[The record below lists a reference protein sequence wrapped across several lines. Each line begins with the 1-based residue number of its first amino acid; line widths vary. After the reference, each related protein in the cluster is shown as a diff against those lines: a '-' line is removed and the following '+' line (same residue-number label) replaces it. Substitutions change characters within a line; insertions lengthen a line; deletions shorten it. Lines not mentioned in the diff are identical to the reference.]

1 MEFLDEETVTID
13 QSGGVSEKDAVGTE
27 GGGEL
32 VLAPSFS
39 TESLSQGSAFPGNR
53 LMTISSELLA
63 LCVKL
68 PSLPQPE
75 NLDEFRRRL
84 FGQIHSLKVNG
95 SQIDYPVDQID
106 KACFL
111 FAIVIDEM
119 ILCSGWPDADLWA
132 NDSLL
137 SKIFKV
143 RNGGELFFTLT
154 ERMLRQP
161 KSYHELLELSFFF
174 LSIGFQGKYRGEIT
188 DAIFQLKNE
197 LKQQIDKYLPQ
208 EEDLPDSETDISV
221 PRSKVARTRIALI
234 SSTGLALAVLVYVG
248 SLTFLQANA
257 NSRAQRFDEV
267 SAEID
272 KLPAAKLA
280 SRKKAQTAID
290 VDAHF

>member
-13 QSGGVSEKDAVGTE
+13 QTGELPDQAGGDNQAA
-27 GGGEL
+27 GGL

-39 TESLSQGSAFPGNR
+39 TESLSQGSAFPHNR

-68 PSLPQPE
+68 PTLPQPE

-95 SQIDYPVDQID
+95 SQVDYPVDQID

-119 ILCSGWPDADLWA
+119 ILCSGWPDANLWA

-197 LKQQIDKYLPQ
+197 LKQEVDKYLPADQ
-208 EEDLPDSETDISV
+208 YHVGPDIGDSL
-221 PRSKVARTRIALI
+221 PRSKVTRNRLGMI
-234 SSTGLALAVLVYVG
+234 SAAGLVLVLLGYFGWV
-248 SLTFLQANA
+248 TFLNATAQSRSEQFANITT
-257 NSRAQRFDEV
+257 QV
-267 SAEID
+267 D
-272 KLPAAKLA
+272 KLPAAKWA
-280 SRKKAQTAID
+280 NRKKMMSETTMG
-290 VDAHF
+290 F

>member
-13 QSGGVSEKDAVGTE
+13 QSGKLPDQGEAEGDGT
-27 GGGEL
+27 GGL

-39 TESLSQGSAFPGNR
+39 TESLSQGSAFPHNR

-68 PSLPQPE
+68 PALPQPE

-95 SQIDYPVDQID
+95 SQADYPVDQID

-111 FAIVIDEM
+111 FAIVIDEL
-119 ILCSGWPDADLWA
+119 ILCSGWPDANLWA

-174 LSIGFQGKYRGEIT
+174 LSIGFQGKYRGEVT

-197 LKQQIDKYLPQ
+197 LKQQIDKYLPVQ
-208 EEDLPDSETDISV
+208 PDDPSPEVDISA
-221 PRSKVARTRIALI
+221 PRSKVGRTRIGLI
-234 SSTGLALAVLVYVG
+234 SSVGLTLMVLLYLGAV
-248 SLTFLQANA
+248 TFLDATAKSRSEQFANITT
-257 NSRAQRFDEV
+257 QVDQ
-267 SAEID
+267 
-272 KLPAAKLA
+272 LPAAKWA
-280 SRKKAQTAID
+280 SQKQKMSERNMG
-290 VDAHF
+290 F

>member
-1 MEFLDEETVTID
+1 
-13 QSGGVSEKDAVGTE
+13 
-27 GGGEL
+27 
-32 VLAPSFS
+32 
-39 TESLSQGSAFPGNR
+39 
-53 LMTISSELLA
+53 MTISSELLA

-95 SQIDYPVDQID
+95 SQVDYPVDQID

-111 FAIVIDEM
+111 FAIVIDET

-161 KSYHELLELSFFF
+161 KSYKELLELSFFF
-174 LSIGFQGKYRGEIT
+174 LSIGFQGKYRGEVT

-197 LKQQIDKYLPQ
+197 LKQEIDKYLPP
-208 EEDLPDSETDISV
+208 DDGLPDHESDISV
-221 PRSKVARTRIALI
+221 PRSKVTRTRIALI
-234 SSTGLALAVLVYVG
+234 SSAGLALVVLVYLG
-248 SLTFLQANA
+248 ALTFLHANA
-257 NSRAQRFDEV
+257 NPRGQKFTEI

-272 KLPAAKLA
+272 KLPAAKWA
-280 SRKKAQTAID
+280 SRKQAETEADI
-290 VDAHF
+290 VF

>member
-13 QSGGVSEKDAVGTE
+13 QSGGVSEKDAAGKE

-32 VLAPSFS
+32 VLASSFS
-39 TESLSQGSAFPGNR
+39 TESLSQGSAFPDNR

-95 SQIDYPVDQID
+95 SQVDYPVDQID

-111 FAIVIDEM
+111 FAIVIDEI

-143 RNGGELFFTLT
+143 RNGGELFFKLT

-161 KSYHELLELSFFF
+161 KSYRELLELSFFF
-174 LSIGFQGKYRGEIT
+174 LSIGFQGKYRGEVT

-197 LKQQIDKYLPQ
+197 LKQQIDKYLPTDAVTSDY
-208 EEDLPDSETDISV
+208 EADSLV
-221 PRSKVARTRIALI
+221 PRSKVTRTRIGLI
-234 SSTGLALAVLVYVG
+234 SITGLALVVLVYLG
-248 SLTFLQANA
+248 ALTFLQANA
-257 NSRAQRFDEV
+257 TSRGQQFIEI
-267 SAEID
+267 SEEID
-272 KLPAAKLA
+272 KLPAAKWA
-280 SRKKAQTAID
+280 SRNKAKTEARAGAQ
-290 VDAHF
+290 F

>member
-13 QSGGVSEKDAVGTE
+13 QSGDLPDQTGVDGQS
-27 GGGEL
+27 GGGL
-32 VLAPSFS
+32 VLAPGFS
-39 TESLSQGSAFPGNR
+39 TESLSHGSAFPNNR

-68 PSLPQPE
+68 PTLPQPE

-95 SQIDYPVDQID
+95 SQADYPVDQID

-119 ILCSGWPDADLWA
+119 ILCSGWPDANLWA

-174 LSIGFQGKYRGEIT
+174 LYRIT
-188 DAIFQLKNE
+188 
-197 LKQQIDKYLPQ
+197 
-208 EEDLPDSETDISV
+208 T
-221 PRSKVARTRIALI
+221 
-234 SSTGLALAVLVYVG
+234 
-248 SLTFLQANA
+248 
-257 NSRAQRFDEV
+257 
-267 SAEID
+267 
-272 KLPAAKLA
+272 
-280 SRKKAQTAID
+280 
-290 VDAHF
+290 

>member
-13 QSGGVSEKDAVGTE
+13 QSGDLPDQAGVDGQ
-27 GGGEL
+27 GGGGL
-32 VLAPSFS
+32 VLAPGFS
-39 TESLSQGSAFPGNR
+39 TESLSQGSAFPNNR

-68 PSLPQPE
+68 PTLPQPE

-95 SQIDYPVDQID
+95 SQADYPVDQID

-119 ILCSGWPDADLWA
+119 ILCSGWPDANLWA

-174 LSIGFQGKYRGEIT
+174 LSIGFQGKYRGEVT

-197 LKQQIDKYLPQ
+197 LKQEVDKYLPADQ
-208 EEDLPDSETDISV
+208 YHVGPDIGDSV
-221 PRSKVARTRIALI
+221 PRSKVARNRLGMI
-234 SSTGLALAVLVYVG
+234 SGAGLVLVLLGYFGLV
-248 SLTFLQANA
+248 TFLNATAESRGEQFANIT
-257 NSRAQRFDEV
+257 SQV
-267 SAEID
+267 D
-272 KLPAAKLA
+272 KLPAAEWA
-280 SRKKAQTAID
+280 NRKKTMSETIMG
-290 VDAHF
+290 F

>member
-13 QSGGVSEKDAVGTE
+13 QSEGVSEKDAAGKE

-39 TESLSQGSAFPGNR
+39 TESLAQGSAFPDNR
-53 LMTISSELLA
+53 LMTISSELLT

-95 SQIDYPVDQID
+95 SHIDYPVDQID

-154 ERMLRQP
+154 DRMLRQP
-161 KSYHELLELSFFF
+161 KSYSELLELSFFF
-174 LSIGFQGKYRGEIT
+174 LSIGFQGKYRGEVT

-197 LKQQIDKYLPQ
+197 LKQEIDKYLPP
-208 EEDLPDSETDISV
+208 DDGLPDHESDISV
-221 PRSKVARTRIALI
+221 PRSKVTRTRIALI
-234 SSTGLALAVLVYVG
+234 SSAGLALVVLVYLG
-248 SLTFLQANA
+248 ALTFLHANA
-257 NSRAQRFDEV
+257 NPRGQKFTEI

-272 KLPAAKLA
+272 KLPAAKWA
-280 SRKKAQTAID
+280 SRKQAEAEADI
-290 VDAHF
+290 VF

>member
-13 QSGGVSEKDAVGTE
+13 QSGDVPDQTGVDGQ
-27 GGGEL
+27 GGGGL
-32 VLAPSFS
+32 VLAPGFS
-39 TESLSQGSAFPGNR
+39 TESLSQGSAFPNNR

-68 PSLPQPE
+68 PTLPQPE

-95 SQIDYPVDQID
+95 SQADYPVDQID

-119 ILCSGWPDADLWA
+119 ILCSGWPDANLWA

-174 LSIGFQGKYRGEIT
+174 LSIGFQGRYRGEVT

-197 LKQQIDKYLPQ
+197 LKQEVDKYLPADQ
-208 EEDLPDSETDISV
+208 YHVGPDIGDSV
-221 PRSKVARTRIALI
+221 PRSKVARNRLGMI
-234 SSTGLALAVLVYVG
+234 SGAGLVLVLLGYFGLV
-248 SLTFLQANA
+248 TFLNATAESRGEQFANITT
-257 NSRAQRFDEV
+257 QV
-267 SAEID
+267 D
-272 KLPAAKLA
+272 KLPAAEWA
-280 SRKKAQTAID
+280 NRKKTMSETIMG
-290 VDAHF
+290 F

>member
-13 QSGGVSEKDAVGTE
+13 QSEGVSEKDAAGKE

-39 TESLSQGSAFPGNR
+39 TESLAQGSAFPDNR
-53 LMTISSELLA
+53 LMTISSELLT

-95 SQIDYPVDQID
+95 SHVDYPVDQID

-154 ERMLRQP
+154 DRMLRQP
-161 KSYHELLELSFFF
+161 KSYSELLELSFFF
-174 LSIGFQGKYRGEIT
+174 LSIGFQGKYRGEVT
-188 DAIFQLKNE
+188 DAIFQMKNE
-197 LKQQIDKYLPQ
+197 LKQQIDKYLPKN
-208 EEDLPDSETDISV
+208 EVPFVYETDRPV
-221 PRSKVARTRIALI
+221 PHSKVTRTRIGLI
-234 SSTGLALAVLVYVG
+234 SIAGLSLVALVYLG
-248 SLTFLQANA
+248 ALTFLQANA
-257 NSRAQRFDEV
+257 TSRGQQFIKV

-272 KLPAAKLA
+272 KLPAAKWA
-280 SRKKAQTAID
+280 SRNKKQTEADAGAQ
-290 VDAHF
+290 F